1 MKEVERFSLGGYAFT
16 LEQDAATLVGDY
28 LGELEN
34 YYDGREGGSDI
45 MEGIEER
52 MAELLLEKAGR
63 DGVCTREMIEQ
74 IIGILGKPE
83 IIEAAGEEEIPGQA
97 GDDRKGT
104 GDDRKGAG
112 DDERRS
118 ANGGKRKLYRD
129 MNDKVVAGVCSGLA
143 AYLNTD
149 AALFRILFAALTVV
163 SMFGWRWTGSHA
175 DP

>member
-28 LGELEN
+28 LGELEI

-83 IIEAAGEEEIPGQA
+83 IIEAAGEDTYDGEQSSSFNGEQSSSFA
-97 GDDRKGT
+97 GST
-104 GDDRKGAG
+104 GASSSSKRWVMAAS
-112 DDERRS
+112 RRCS
-118 ANGGKRKLYRD
+118 VWHIN
-129 MNDKVVAGVCSGLA
+129 KVRWAK
-143 AYLNTD
+143 
-149 AALFRILFAALTVV
+149 
-163 SMFGWRWTGSHA
+163 WRRGI
-175 DP
+175 